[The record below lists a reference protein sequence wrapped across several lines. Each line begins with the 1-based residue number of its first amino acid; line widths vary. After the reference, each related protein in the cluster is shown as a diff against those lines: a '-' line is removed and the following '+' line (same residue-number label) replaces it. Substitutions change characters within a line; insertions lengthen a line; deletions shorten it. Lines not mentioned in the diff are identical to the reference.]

1 MLVSRG
7 AIADGNGMAV
17 PSPCTNVCVIDR
29 ASGYCMGCLRT
40 IEEISAWGGA
50 DDRWKRSVIEALS
63 RRAIRKD

>member
-1 MLVSRG
+1 
-7 AIADGNGMAV
+7 MAV

-29 ASGYCMGCLRT
+29 TSGYCMGCLRT
-40 IEEISAWGGA
+40 IEEISAWSGA